1 MDYSSED
8 DEAVPDLVTVETGKV
23 PITIIT
29 GFLGAG
35 KTTLLNYILTKQHGK
50 RIAVILNEFGEGS
63 AMEKSMSVAES
74 GELFEEWLELKNGCL
89 CCSIKDNGVKAI
101 ENLMEKRGRFDYI
114 LLETTGL
121 ADPGPIASMFW
132 LDDELGSEVFL
143 DGVVTVVDAKY
154 SSQHIEIGAT
164 GGNAVNEAVRQVALA
179 DVIVINKLDLVDSD
193 QLQELRTTLRQ
204 INGMATLL
212 ETEKAVVDLNKV
224 LDLNAY
230 TDPTKHSEM
239 PLNSELADT
248 KDSHHIDPCVSTV
261 TVEYEGHVNLEALD
275 TFLQDLLWEKVLVNE
290 KGDTID
296 IYRLKGVVS
305 VAQEPRRILVQ
316 AVHELVGR
324 QTTTPW
330 GNGEQRVNRLV
341 FIGRN
346 LDATV
351 LQKHFL
357 RCIKDDISGPV

>member
-1 MDYSSED
+1 MGDSSED
-8 DEAVPDLVTVETGKV
+8 DDAVPDLVTVDTGKV

-143 DGVVTVVDAKY
+143 DGVVTVIDAKY
-154 SSQHIEIGAT
+154 SLQHIDVGA
-164 GGNAVNEAVRQVALA
+164 GGNSVVNEAVRQVALA
-179 DVIVINKLDLVDSD
+179 DVIVINKLDLVNSD

-212 ETEKAVVDLNKV
+212 ETEKAVVDLNEV
-224 LDLNAY
+224 LDINAY
-230 TDPTKHSEM
+230 TDPTKHRYYGLSCSIVTFV
-239 PLNSELADT
+239 PRHT
-248 KDSHHIDPCVSTV
+248 FCVQCVSTV

-305 VAQEPRRILVQ
+305 VAQEPRRVLVQ
-316 AVHELVGR
+316 AVQELVDR
-324 QTTTPW
+324 QPTTPW

-341 FIGRN
+341 FIGE
-346 LDATV
+346 
-351 LQKHFL
+351 
-357 RCIKDDISGPV
+357 ISQFFG